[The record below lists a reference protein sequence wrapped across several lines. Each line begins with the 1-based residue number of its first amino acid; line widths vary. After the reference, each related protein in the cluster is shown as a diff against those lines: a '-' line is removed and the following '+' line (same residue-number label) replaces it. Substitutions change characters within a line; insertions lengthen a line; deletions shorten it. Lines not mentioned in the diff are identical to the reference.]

1 VRPVPRWF
9 RGGSGS
15 RARQIVAGS
24 IVAAA
29 ALVAAMLGPS
39 ASADTADAA
48 QKEIR
53 AALEKWQSAFNHRD
67 EQQVCDIFARDVVAN
82 YDGEPERDYISLC
95 QMLQTALQDEEKT
108 YRYSLRIND
117 IMVYGE
123 TAVARLVW
131 SLEIDNAGDAKEIIE
146 EPSVDIFRRQADGNW
161 KISRYLA
168 YPSSR

>member
-1 VRPVPRWF
+1 MRPVPRWF
-9 RGGSGS
+9 RGGPGG

-29 ALVAAMLGPS
+29 AVAAWLDPP
-39 ASADTADAA
+39 ARADIAA
-48 QKEIR
+48 VAQNEIR
-53 AALEKWQSAFNHRD
+53 AALENWQSAFNDRD

-82 YDGEPERDYISLC
+82 YDGEPERDYTSLC

-131 SLEIDNAGDAKEIIE
+131 SLEIDKVGDAKEIIE